1 MDPQSRK
8 GLWEA
13 ACERTAGSAATHRT
27 GCRGSPAA
35 PSAACSC
42 PGRPVTGAAGRPEVL
57 PPEWQVEGAPPAG
70 QTGLAVEVEA
80 RSQNLKRDRQ
90 TPPSPTARP
99 PGAAVGPTH
108 GNDRQQQRRACE
120 VGAAG
125 AAGSPLGLFTTGADG
140 PAKATAD
147 RALSA
152 LSSGSGRRF
161 YPPLNLSEVKLELEV
176 THLFC
181 VRPLVVTS
189 RGPGVGH
196 RTELPS
202 PGPLATEPA
211 HVAGLHYGLE

>member
-1 MDPQSRK
+1 MRS
-8 GLWEA
+8 G
-13 ACERTAGSAATHRT
+13 G
-27 GCRGSPAA
+27 GRGSGVAA
-35 PSAACSC
+35 
-42 PGRPVTGAAGRPEVL
+42 
-57 PPEWQVEGAPPAG
+57 
-70 QTGLAVEVEA
+70 
-80 RSQNLKRDRQ
+80 
-90 TPPSPTARP
+90 
-99 PGAAVGPTH
+99 
-108 GNDRQQQRRACE
+108 RA
-120 VGAAG
+120 
-125 AAGSPLGLFTTGADG
+125 LHDGADG
-140 PAKATAD
+140 PAKAAAD

-189 RGPGVGH
+189 GGPGAGH